1 MNFFCSQT
9 MDCPAAD
16 PEEKQSENDWLLAA
30 LDRKFAEQEKA
41 LHRLLDQVFRRDLN
55 WGSERNSEVL
65 LEREPMWEVQMEV
78 KDLVAVLPSRIVEAK
93 VSTKEDVQPKSSMK
107 SNRRHKSLIGTQVMK
122 EKWEPDPPLKR
133 FVKGP
138 LDGYMGMVV
147 VVNLIFMI
155 IMTQWTGSQADI
167 LLGIS
172 TSSSLNLTE
181 HFFEISEYVFF
192 VLFVLDVLIRVWV
205 LRREWIYDQ
214 REGFMYLNVFDACV
228 VVVNAFELLVLPL
241 LLLGSDQEQ
250 HANSIRVIKLLRI
263 VRTLRIVK
271 TVTIFRQLRLLV
283 GTCIASIGALFW
295 SMVLLMVLKVGFA
308 LIICQALQ
316 GYVLDDHQDLDTR
329 LLVNNLYGDFGKA
342 FYTMFEVTHSGSW
355 PRVVRPVVDDVDA
368 LYAIPFLTYIT
379 LVVFAVIRIVTA
391 LFLKETLASAA
402 NDADMVMED
411 NRRMARDAQNKLE
424 ELFRAADDD
433 GDGNL
438 TKDEFAAAM
447 SLPSVQGFL
456 TSLDVSVRDCHPLF
470 DILDDG
476 DGLITTA
483 EFCKGLMQLKGQ
495 ARALDIFV
503 LQRENA
509 MLMKECQDIQRSLLH
524 ISESF
529 RGAVK

>member
-1 MNFFCSQT
+1 
-9 MDCPAAD
+9 
-16 PEEKQSENDWLLAA
+16 
-30 LDRKFAEQEKA
+30 
-41 LHRLLDQVFRRDLN
+41 
-55 WGSERNSEVL
+55 
-65 LEREPMWEVQMEV
+65 
-78 KDLVAVLPSRIVEAK
+78 
-93 VSTKEDVQPKSSMK
+93 
-107 SNRRHKSLIGTQVMK
+107 
-122 EKWEPDPPLKR
+122 
-133 FVKGP
+133 
-138 LDGYMGMVV
+138 
-147 VVNLIFMI
+147 
-155 IMTQWTGSQADI
+155 
-167 LLGIS
+167 
-172 TSSSLNLTE
+172 
-181 HFFEISEYVFF
+181 
-192 VLFVLDVLIRVWV
+192 
-205 LRREWIYDQ
+205 
-214 REGFMYLNVFDACV
+214 
-228 VVVNAFELLVLPL
+228 
-241 LLLGSDQEQ
+241 
-250 HANSIRVIKLLRI
+250 
-263 VRTLRIVK
+263 
-271 TVTIFRQLRLLV
+271 VTIFRQLRLLV

-316 GYVLDDHQDLDTR
+316 GYVLDDQQDLDTR

-509 MLMKECQDIQRSLLH
+509 KLMKECQDIQRFLLD

>member
-1 MNFFCSQT
+1 
-9 MDCPAAD
+9 MDCPAGD
-16 PEEKQSENDWLLAA
+16 PEEMKSENDWLLAA

-78 KDLVAVLPSRIVEAK
+78 KDLVAVLPSPYVEAK

-107 SNRRHKSLIGTQVMK
+107 ATRRHKSLMGTQVMR
-122 EKWEPDPPLKR
+122 EKWEPDPPLQR

-155 IMTQWTGSQADI
+155 IMTQWTGSQADV

-192 VLFVLDVLIRVWV
+192 VLFVLDVMIRVWV
-205 LRREWIYDQ
+205 LRREWIFDH

-228 VVVNAFELLVLPL
+228 VFVNAFELLVLPL
-241 LLLGSDQEQ
+241 LFLGNDQEQ

-316 GYVLDDHQDLDTR
+316 GYVLDDQQDLDTR
-329 LLVNNLYGDFGKA
+329 LLVNKLYGDFGKA

-355 PRVVRPVVDDVDA
+355 PGVVRPVVDNVDA

-433 GDGNL
+433 GDGHL

-509 MLMKECQDIQRSLLH
+509 KLMKECQDIQRSVLD